1 MEYRGRRILAAVQ
14 DIFFAAKITAAA
26 KRVGVN
32 VEFIREEDKLLQ
44 TAESSPSLVILDL
57 NNSGINSLELV
68 RKLKTNSPERD
79 VQIIAYLSHV
89 QQELMRQAQNAGCD
103 FVVARSVFSQNLDDL
118 LRQHSC
124 LPSD

>member
-1 MEYRGRRILAAVQ
+1 MMENRTRRILAAVQ
-14 DIFFAAKITAAA
+14 DIFFTAKISAAA

-44 TAESSPSLVILDL
+44 HAESSPSLVIIDM
-57 NNSGINSLELV
+57 NDSGIKPLELV

-89 QQELMRQAQNAGCD
+89 QQDLMRQAQNAGCD
-103 FVVARSVFSQNLDDL
+103 LVLPRSVFSQNLDDL
-118 LRQHSC
+118 LREHSFQ
-124 LPSD
+124 L